1 MNTDFKL
8 QSFAFN
14 PAFKPVAQK
23 QLTETPAVKN
33 EVSTTQT
40 ETFTSSAPL
49 KTPRAG
55 SDMEQMLEDLRSNG
69 VMPQLDESPQA
80 QGKAQ
85 EKTLREPTS
94 DYMSMMVE
102 SVKNDGLASNGA
114 VHVQVNDNGTI
125 ALLDDSA
132 FFAVPGMDA
141 EQAMEEFKH
150 QHHLDGDHKA
160 GHDDHGTAG
169 HSHGHS
175 FKGDAH
181 MAGHLGTEVV
191 EKLGHAAHHATEAT
205 GHAVTHG
212 TTEAMG
218 HAVSE
223 KAAAVGHHVSE
234 LAAHGS
240 ETAAE
245 ATDMS
250 AAGLNVGKDV
260 AHHMSTAMEI
270 GLQVGTVGA
279 GILAVPLTINGI
291 KELKAGIK
299 ENDTEKKLEGVGGI
313 AVGLRSASTATVMG
327 GMLAGAGTL
336 TTVASVASAGLGV
349 VHAGID
355 TVLGIR
361 DLKHGKKTE
370 GLIKIGTGV
379 AVAAA
384 AVVGGLPLTIAT
396 IGMLGVKVGHKIYKH
411 NQEKKAKAAAEEAA
425 AQQQQTPVANANAGS
440 QVATVTPTQVQAPNL
455 QLKT

>member
-33 EVSTTQT
+33 EVVTTAT

-69 VMPQLDESPQA
+69 VMPPLDESPQV
-80 QGKAQ
+80 QEEVQ

-132 FFAVPGMDA
+132 FFAMPGMNA

-150 QHHLDGDHKA
+150 QHHLDGDHNSD
-160 GHDDHGTAG
+160 GHDNHGTAG
-169 HSHGHS
+169 HGHS
-175 FKGDAH
+175 FKGDVH

-191 EKLGHAAHHATEAT
+191 EKVGHAAHHAVETT
-205 GHAVTHG
+205 GHTIGHG
-212 TTEAMG
+212 TSEAVG

-223 KAAAVGHHVSE
+223 KAAVVSHHASE

-279 GILAVPLTINGI
+279 GILAVPLTMNGI

-327 GMLAGAGTL
+327 SMLAGAGTL

-425 AQQQQTPVANANAGS
+425 AQQPPLANANTN
-440 QVATVTPTQVQAPNL
+440 VNTVTPTPEVQVSNL

>member
-1 MNTDFKL
+1 MNTDFRL

-23 QLTETPAVKN
+23 ALTSTPAVKN
-33 EVSTTQT
+33 EVSTTPT
-40 ETFTSSAPL
+40 ESFTPTSVAPL

-80 QGKAQ
+80 EEKVQ

-102 SVKNDGLASNGA
+102 SVKSDRLASSGS
-114 VHVQVNDNGTI
+114 VHIQVNDNGTI
-125 ALLDDSA
+125 ALLDDSSY
-132 FFAVPGMDA
+132 FAMPGMNA
-141 EQAMEEFKH
+141 GQAKEEFKH
-150 QHHLDGDHKA
+150 QHHLEGDHKA
-160 GHDDHGTAG
+160 GHDGHG
-169 HSHGHS
+169 HGHS
-175 FKGDAH
+175 LKGDAH

-205 GHAVTHG
+205 GHAVSHG
-212 TTEAMG
+212 TSEALG

-223 KAAAVGHHVSE
+223 KAAAAGHHMTE
-234 LAAHGS
+234 IAAQTS

-250 AAGLNVGKDV
+250 AAGLNMSKEV

-279 GILAVPLTINGI
+279 GILAVPLTLNGI

-299 ENDTEKKLEGVGGI
+299 EGDTEKKLEGVGGI
-313 AVGLRSASTATVMG
+313 AVGLCSASTATVMG
-327 GMLAGAGTL
+327 GMLAGAETL
-336 TTVASVASAGLGV
+336 TTVAGVASAGLGV

-361 DLKHGKKTE
+361 DLAHGKKTE

-384 AVVGGLPLTIAT
+384 AVVGGLPLTLAT

-425 AQQQQTPVANANAGS
+425 AQQPQVANANANSG
-440 QVATVTPTQVQAPNL
+440 VATVSSTAQLQVPNL